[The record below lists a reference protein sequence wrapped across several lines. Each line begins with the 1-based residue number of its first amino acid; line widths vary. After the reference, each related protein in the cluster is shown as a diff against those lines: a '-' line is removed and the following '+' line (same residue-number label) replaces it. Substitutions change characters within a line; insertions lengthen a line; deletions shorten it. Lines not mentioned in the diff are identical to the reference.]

1 MVSLLQISDSHIVA
15 REPSNPTSSSLAEAV
30 RVISGRTTTAALETV
45 LERIGSVGFNPR
57 LIVHTGDVVDTPD
70 AASYEVAAH
79 VLERMG
85 VPTLAVSGN
94 HDDPIQLAAAFG
106 EIRSYESD
114 GWLIVLLDS
123 RIGGAKC
130 GRVGQDT
137 LAWLDEQL
145 SSTDAHVLIGLHH
158 PPLSVCGDPDCRLLD
173 SHEMLDAID
182 RHPNV
187 RGVISGHLHLADEIR
202 DEKSTTYCPL
212 RPVFSSDT
220 VIPCLTT
227 TGLRQGLAQESSNY
241 RKMAAFC
248 PRLFGRSLSDAGV
261 IEVSPN
267 ANAAPGAGLSEPRRN
282 SPLPRP
288 RQLDERRLRCR
299 RGP

>member
-187 RGVISGHLHLADEIR
+187 RGVISGHLHLADEIQR
-202 DEKSTTYCPL
+202 REVHYLLSPSTCIQLRHRHPL
-212 RPVFSSDT
+212 PDNNRTPTRIGARV
-220 VIPCLTT
+220 LE
-227 TGLRQGLAQESSNY
+227 LQED
-241 RKMAAFC
+241 
-248 PRLFGRSLSDAGV
+248 GR
-261 IEVSPN
+261 I
-267 ANAAPGAGLSEPRRN
+267 LSEIVWT
-282 SPLPRP
+282 
-288 RQLDERRLRCR
+288 
-299 RGP
+299 